1 MEDDAQMSISH
12 DASLANASEQDE
24 DSPREDLPL
33 SCKTMTATNA
43 AGGTFG
49 MGLDQFELPK
59 ASIQKLAKSEL
70 PDSIQLRKD
79 SLAALVKTSS
89 VFYVLQNSLQAA
101 ASHDVALARGNKT
114 ISAIHVL
121 DAMRELDFPPAMR
134 KELRVQLEAYR
145 DLQKRSAAAKA
156 DNAARNRAERR
167 AKAAESKPTEALDTE
182 ADTTMEP
189 LDNTTGP
196 WHNPSET
203 MASEGIEHS
212 SGDLADESHF
222 EDSVDTG
229 ALESDQ
235 PDGSMHQPAA

>member
-1 MEDDAQMSISH
+1 MEDDAQVSTTN
-12 DASLANASEQDE
+12 DAPFASTLEQEE

-79 SLAALVKTSS
+79 SLAALVKSSS
-89 VFYVLQNSLQAA
+89 VFVSYLTA

-114 ISAIHVL
+114 ISAVHVL
-121 DAMRELDFPPAMR
+121 DAMRELDFPPEMR

-145 DLQKRSAAAKA
+145 DLQKKSAAAKA

-167 AKAAESKPTEALDTE
+167 AKAAESKSAEAPDTE

-189 LDNTTGP
+189 LEDTSGNWP
-196 WHNPSET
+196 NPSET
-203 MASEGIEHS
+203 IASERMEHS
-212 SGDLADESHF
+212 SGDLADESHL
-222 EDSVDTG
+222 EDSIDAG
-229 ALESDQ
+229 ARESDR
-235 PDGSMHQPAA
+235 PDDSLHPSTD